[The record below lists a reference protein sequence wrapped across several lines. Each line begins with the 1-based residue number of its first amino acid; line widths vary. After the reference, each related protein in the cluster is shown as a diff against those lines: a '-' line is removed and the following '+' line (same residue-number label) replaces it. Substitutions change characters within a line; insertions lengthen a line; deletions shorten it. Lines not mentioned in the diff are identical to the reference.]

1 MGLFNKANNF
11 LANEDEVLLVGEQ
24 NDQKNEKTPSYETKI
39 FHQNKLFAFS
49 DFITK
54 YRIHI
59 FAIFELSGSFF
70 TIKDS
75 LGFDGKTISNFAI
88 SQEDLNSI
96 FLHNHN
102 ISTVNK
108 KDYDFL
114 SKVFLNIKNLS
125 EEFSFC
131 KIGTNYVMFCD
142 CKITDKMLN
151 DFQNIDNSNK
161 LDYDLIYQKYSENQ
175 NSYIIK
181 IDFEEAIE
189 TFICTNNPINNLSK
203 NIFLNSI
210 YTEICNRFMFWYSY
224 PFYCKQ
230 NNDYTLTFFLP
241 SQIDLPEELL
251 LTHIIFNLKDI
262 LDNCAEIINIEVFKI
277 NKKEDI
283 QTLFES

>member
-24 NDQKNEKTPSYETKI
+24 NNQKNEKTPSYETKI

-54 YRIHI
+54 YKIHI

-114 SKVFLNIKNLS
+114 SKVL
-125 EEFSFC
+125 
-131 KIGTNYVMFCD
+131 
-142 CKITDKMLN
+142 
-151 DFQNIDNSNK
+151 
-161 LDYDLIYQKYSENQ
+161 
-175 NSYIIK
+175 
-181 IDFEEAIE
+181 
-189 TFICTNNPINNLSK
+189 
-203 NIFLNSI
+203 
-210 YTEICNRFMFWYSY
+210 
-224 PFYCKQ
+224 
-230 NNDYTLTFFLP
+230 
-241 SQIDLPEELL
+241 
-251 LTHIIFNLKDI
+251 
-262 LDNCAEIINIEVFKI
+262 
-277 NKKEDI
+277 
-283 QTLFES
+283 